1 MNDPWLVGPTALAV
15 YLRRRGYS
23 TSEAEELVALRMRY
37 LRGGFREWTDQMKRL
52 VFARWLVDHGWLSE
66 FVDDD

>member
-15 YLRRRGYS
+15 YLRRLGYS
-23 TSEAEELVALRMRY
+23 TSEAEKLVGLRLRY
-37 LRGGFREWTDQMKRL
+37 LRGGFREWTEPMKHL
-52 VFARWLVDHGWLSE
+52 AFARWLVDHGWLSE